1 MFEVTS
7 EDLHKLKE
15 MFCLFDLR
23 IKEAHER
30 LSSSGKELDK
40 EYRKKKELEN
50 N

>member
-7 EDLHKLKE
+7 KDIPKLKE

-30 LSSSGKELDK
+30 LSSSDKELYK
-40 EYRKKKELEN
+40 EYRKKEIRR
-50 N
+50 